1 MQAVEMS
8 AASRPA
14 ATTRLDPLAGALA
27 CVARL
32 LGQPVSVEALVAGL
46 PLADGRLTPNL
57 VARAAERAQLTA
69 QLRSCRLE
77 DIPTLA
83 LPAVLLL
90 EGGEACVLLER
101 GAEQARILPVGESQI
116 ERAIP
121 MDELRARY
129 TGQAVFV
136 GRRPGFKAG
145 TASERIAQTHHW
157 FWGALSRSWR
167 IYAEVAA
174 AAVLINVLAIV
185 SPLFVMNVYDRVVP
199 NKAFDTL
206 WALAVGVAAVYIFD
220 LLLKALRGYFV
231 DLAGKR
237 ADIAMSGALF
247 ARVMDLRL
255 DQPRQAVGALANNL
269 REFES
274 LREFFTSATL
284 TSLIDLP
291 FVLLFVLVIGLVG
304 GWPLA
309 LVTVAG
315 IPIVLAVGFA
325 LQAPL
330 RDRIRRVFA
339 ASEAKHAAIIETL
352 GAIEQVKTLGAASHL
367 QRKWEGMVEYVARE
381 SLVTRLISAL
391 AVHFTGFVQLVTS
404 LATIIVGVYLIA
416 DNQLTMGALIAC
428 NIIAGRAMAPL
439 AQVAALLTRFHQ
451 SMSALNALNKI
462 MEAPVERPPER
473 SFISRPRLDGA
484 FQFREVSFRYPGQ
497 EIAALNRVSLHIRA
511 GERVGVIGR
520 VGSGKSTLAKLLV
533 GLYPPSEGALL
544 ADGVDL
550 RQIDPA
556 DLRRNIGYLPQN
568 MVLFAG
574 TVRDNLLIG
583 APDADDAALLR
594 ASRLAGLDE
603 HVNRHPKGFDMP
615 VGERGEGLSGG
626 QRQAVALA
634 RALLLDPPV
643 LLLDEPTHA
652 TDHAGEERLKA
663 RLLAELV
670 DRTVIV
676 VTHRESLLSM
686 VNFLVVMD
694 GGHVVA
700 QGPKDLVLKALA
712 EGRIAA
718 AGKK

>member
-1 MQAVEMS
+1 MPPAEAY
-8 AASRPA
+8 AALRA
-14 ATTRLDPLAGALA
+14 AAAPPGDPLAAALA
-27 CVARL
+27 CVSRS
-32 LGQPVSVEALVAGL
+32 LGQPISVDALVAGL
-46 PLADGRLTPNL
+46 PLVEGRLTPAL
-57 VARAAERAQLTA
+57 VSRAAERANLNA
-69 QLRSCRLE
+69 QVRACRIE
-77 DIPTLA
+77 DIPALA
-83 LPAVLLL
+83 LPAILLL
-90 EGGEACVLLER
+90 REREACVLLAR
-101 GAEQARILPVGESQI
+101 GEGEARIVPAGDGAI
-116 ERAIP
+116 ERTVSL
-121 MDELRARY
+121 DELRERY
-129 TGQAVFV
+129 AGQAVLV
-136 GRRPGFKAG
+136 GPKVGFKAG
-145 TASERIAQTHHW
+145 TASERIGETHHW
-157 FWGALSRSWR
+157 FWGALRRSWR
-167 IYAEVAA
+167 IYAEVCA
-174 AAVLINVLAIV
+174 AAVLINVLAIA

-206 WALAVGVAAVYIFD
+206 WALAIGIAFVYVFD

-231 DLAGKR
+231 DVAGKR
-237 ADIAMSGALF
+237 ADIAMSSALF

-255 DQPRQAVGALANNL
+255 DQPRQSVGALANNL

-284 TSLIDLP
+284 ASLIDLP
-291 FVLLFVLVIGLVG
+291 FVLLFIVVIWLVG

-309 LVTVAG
+309 LVTLVG

-339 ASEAKHAAIIETL
+339 ASEAKHSAIIETL
-352 GAIEQVKTLGAASHL
+352 SAIEQVKTLGAAAHL

-391 AVHFTGFVQLVTS
+391 AIHFTGFVQLATS
-404 LATIIVGVYLIA
+404 LATIVVGVYLIA
-416 DNQLTMGALIAC
+416 DNQLTVGALIAC

-439 AQVAALLTRFHQ
+439 SQVAGLLTRFHQ
-451 SMSALNALNKI
+451 SMSALEALNGI
-462 MEAPVERPPER
+462 MEAPVERPPEKT
-473 SFISRPRLDGA
+473 FISRPRLEGS

-497 EIAALNRVSLHIRA
+497 DLAALNRLSLTIRA
-511 GERVGVIGR
+511 GDRVGIIGR

-533 GLYPPSEGALL
+533 GLYSPAEGAIL
-544 ADGVDL
+544 ADGIDL

-583 APDADDAALLR
+583 APHADDAALLR
-594 ASRLAGLDE
+594 AARLAGLDE

-652 TDHAGEERLKA
+652 TDQAGEERLKA
-663 RLLAELV
+663 RLVNELAG
-670 DRTVIV
+670 RTMIV

-686 VNFLVVMD
+686 VNVLVVLD
-694 GGHVVA
+694 NGRLVA
-700 QGPKDLVLKALA
+700 QGPRDAVIKALA
-712 EGRIAA
+712 EGKVAA
-718 AGKK
+718 A

>member
-1 MQAVEMS
+1 MS
-8 AASRPA
+8 AALQPVSYPV
-14 ATTRLDPLAGALA
+14 DPLAGALA
-27 CVARL
+27 CVARM
-32 LGQPVSVEALVAGL
+32 LGEPISVEALLAGL

-57 VARAAERAQLTA
+57 VARAAERAHLAA
-69 QLRSCRLE
+69 QVRACRLD
-77 DIPTLA
+77 DIPAMA
-83 LPAVLLL
+83 LPAILLL
-90 EGGEACVLLER
+90 EGREACVLIER
-101 GAEQARILPVGESQI
+101 KGDEARIVPVGDGDV
-116 ERAIP
+116 ERSVPLA
-121 MDELRARY
+121 DLGARY
-129 TGQAVFV
+129 AGHAVIV
-136 GRRPGFKAG
+136 GRRIGFKAG
-145 TASERIAQTHHW
+145 TASERIGETHHW
-157 FWGALSRSWR
+157 FWGALQQSWR
-167 IYAEVAA
+167 IYAEVAV
-174 AAVLINVLAIV
+174 AAVLINVLAIA

-206 WALAVGVAAVYIFD
+206 WALAIGIGVVYLFD

-231 DLAGKR
+231 DVAGRR
-237 ADIAMSGALF
+237 ADVAMSSALF

-255 DQPRQAVGALANNL
+255 DQPRQPVGALANNL

-284 TSLIDLP
+284 TSIIDLP
-291 FVLLFVLVIGLVG
+291 FVLLFILVIWLVG

-309 LVTVAG
+309 LVTLAG
-315 IPIVLAVGFA
+315 IPIVLALGFA

-339 ASEAKHAAIIETL
+339 ASEAKHAALIETL

-381 SLVTRLISAL
+381 SLVTRLLSAL
-391 AVHFTGFVQLVTS
+391 AVHFTGFVQLVTA

-439 AQVAALLTRFHQ
+439 AQVAALLTRYHQ

-462 MEAPVERPPER
+462 MEAPVERPAEKT
-473 SFISRPRLDGA
+473 FISRPRLSGS
-484 FQFREVSFRYPGQ
+484 FQFRDVTFRYPGQ
-497 EIAALNRVSLHIRA
+497 EVAALNRVSLNVKA
-511 GERVGVIGR
+511 GDRVGIIGR

-533 GLYPPSEGALL
+533 GLYSPGEGAIL
-544 ADGVDL
+544 ADGVDM

-583 APDADDAALLR
+583 APHADDAAILR
-594 ASRLAGLDE
+594 AARIAGLDE

-652 TDHAGEERLKA
+652 TDQAGEERLKQ
-663 RLLAELV
+663 RLLSELV
-670 DRTVIV
+670 DRTIIV
-676 VTHRESLLSM
+676 VTHRESLLTLVSH
-686 VNFLVVMD
+686 LVVMD
-694 GGHVVA
+694 GGQVVA
-700 QGPKDLVLKALA
+700 AGPKDAVLKALA
-712 EGRIAA
+712 EGRVSK
-718 AGKK
+718 AGSR

>member
-1 MQAVEMS
+1 MQAAES
-8 AASRPA
+8 AILVPVSAP
-14 ATTRLDPLAGALA
+14 RLDPLAASLA
-27 CVARL
+27 CVARI
-32 LGQPVSVEALVAGL
+32 LGQPISVEALVAGL

-57 VARAAERAQLTA
+57 VSRAAERAQLNA
-69 QLRSCRLE
+69 HARACALDE
-77 DIPTLA
+77 IPSLA
-83 LPAVLLL
+83 LPAILLL
-90 EGGEACVLLER
+90 SDREACVLLER
-101 GAEQARILPVGESQI
+101 GADEARILPAGESEI
-116 ERAIP
+116 ERNVP
-121 MDELRARY
+121 LDELRARY
-129 TGQAVFV
+129 AGQAVFV
-136 GRRPGFKAG
+136 GRRPGFRAG
-145 TASERIAQTHHW
+145 TVSERIAATHHW
-157 FWGALSRSWR
+157 FWGALQRSWR

-220 LLLKALRGYFV
+220 LVLKALRGYFIDV
-231 DLAGKR
+231 AGKR
-237 ADIAMSGALF
+237 ADIAMSSALF
-247 ARVMDLRL
+247 AHVMDLRL

-274 LREFFTSATL
+274 LREFFTSATI

-291 FVLLFVLVIGLVG
+291 FVLVFILVIGAVG

-315 IPIVLAVGFA
+315 IPLVLGLGFA

-352 GAIEQVKTLGAASHL
+352 GAIEQVKTLGAAAHL
-367 QRKWEGMVEYVARE
+367 QRKWEDMVEFVASE
-381 SLVTRLISAL
+381 SLVTRLISST

-428 NIIAGRAMAPL
+428 NIIAGRAMGPL
-439 AQVAALLTRFHQ
+439 AQVAALLTRFQQ

-462 MEAPVERPPER
+462 MEAPVERPLER
-473 SFISRPRLDGA
+473 SFVSRPRLDGA
-484 FQFREVSFRYPGQ
+484 FQFREVTFRYPGQ
-497 EIAALNRVSLHIRA
+497 EVAALSRVSLNIRA
-511 GERVGVIGR
+511 GDRVGVIGR
-520 VGSGKSTLAKLLV
+520 FGSGKSTLAKLLV
-533 GLYPPSEGALL
+533 GLYSPSDGAIL
-544 ADGVDL
+544 ADGVDV

-568 MVLFAG
+568 MVLFSG
-574 TVRDNLLIG
+574 TVRDNLMIG
-583 APDADDAALLR
+583 APHADDAAILR
-594 ASRLAGLDE
+594 AARLSGLDE
-603 HVNRHPKGFDMP
+603 HINRHPKGFDMP
-615 VGERGEGLSGG
+615 VGERGDSLSGG
-626 QRQAVALA
+626 QRQAVAPA

-652 TDHAGEERLKA
+652 TDQSSEERLKA
-663 RLLAELV
+663 RLIAELV
-670 DRTVIV
+670 DRTIVI

-694 GGHVVA
+694 SGQVVA
-700 QGPKDLVLKALA
+700 QGPKEIVLKALA
-712 EGRIAA
+712 EGRVGA
-718 AGKK
+718 AGRK